1 MQKNRVKLFLTLG
14 LLLCLITVSGCSKH
28 THTYEWIID
37 ENPTYNTNGKKHQ
50 ECTICK
56 EKQEYVTVEKLSQ
69 KSTIKENVDVFGY
82 SEKLTNLLD
91 IVELKNLNKTG
102 KQYTR
107 EYCIPVIS
115 KNSFTKVY
123 NNELGYTCDLNEEIL
138 VPEIQSSFSFYDEN
152 LGPNENKDDGIVI
165 SMSFLCKLC
174 GTTKEISNIRYEFYK
189 YENSKNIFTDLVL
202 MYSDTEL
209 IGKIY
214 FSTTLTISDEW
225 ITNFIN
231 NNLVKIKIT
240 IG

>member
-28 THTYEWIID
+28 THSYEWIID

-123 NNELGYTCDLNEEIL
+123 NNELGYTCDLNEEI
-138 VPEIQSSFSFYDEN
+138 F
-152 LGPNENKDDGIVI
+152 I
-165 SMSFLCKLC
+165 SMSFLCKLY
-174 GTTKEISNIRYEFYK
+174 GTIKEISNIRYEFYK